1 MNGHTSY
8 EHAHANPSP
17 ADMIM
22 GDYQFPH
29 IHFNLMTLRGAYTPS
44 LGRLD
49 HSKPYMSGF
58 GDGEMSTEAS
68 LLVWDASL
76 SNLSG
81 PQ

>member
-8 EHAHANPSP
+8 EHAQAHPGR

-29 IHFNLMTLRGAYTPS
+29 IHFNVTILRGAYTPS

-49 HSKPYMSGF
+49 HSNLIQADSVTVQCPPKPACWSGMS
-58 GDGEMSTEAS
+58 AY
-68 LLVWDASL
+68 
-76 SNLSG
+76 
-81 PQ
+81 PI